1 MDIKFESNASVVAD
15 RVGVGVNELK
25 NDALKTERESVK
37 GIQSIWY
44 AISPVYAGEYSYPN
58 EFGYPHGRGGTLRKS
73 ITYYSNPEW
82 YNNDSEGIYT
92 GLIEVTGARN
102 RRNWFD
108 GKDYASNFKPLFD
121 VMMDNSEDTLYS
133 SFKNEA
139 LQDIA
144 RIFNG

>member
-1 MDIKFESNASVVAD
+1 MEIKFESNASVVAD
-15 RVGVGVNELK
+15 RVGAGVRELK
-25 NDALKTERESVK
+25 DDALNTEKESVE
-37 GIQSIWY
+37 GIQTVWY

-58 EFGYPHGRGGTLRKS
+58 EFGYPRGRGGTLRKS
-73 ITYYSNPEW
+73 IMYYSNPEL
-82 YNNDSEGIYT
+82 YINDEGIYT

-102 RRNWFD
+102 RQNWFD

-121 VMMDNSEDTLYS
+121 MMMDSSEDTLYS